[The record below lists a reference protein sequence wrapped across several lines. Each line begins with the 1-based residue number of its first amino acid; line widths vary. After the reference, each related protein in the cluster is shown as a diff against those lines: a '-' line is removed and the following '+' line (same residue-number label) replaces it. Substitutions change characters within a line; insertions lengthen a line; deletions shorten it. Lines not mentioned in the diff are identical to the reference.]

1 MKWVKQYGEWTEL
14 YHKHDRDCYECQFK
28 ENGFGSIS
36 INENNTPPQQTFQGL
51 DNYQNL
57 NKPPSKFQQINTAT
71 PNLLQN
77 CKDLPCKE
85 QFKCLYAAG
94 KFPDFK
100 TALKRSEQE
109 LVVRDPKNPISRAA
123 CIKAS
128 RGLMPYCCNDYD
140 PETLLLWASIMTMP
154 ISGPAAAI
162 IGGVASLGQ
171 IYLSFRKGNI
181 MEGTTGLI
189 LSIIPFIKITPIL
202 KSLFATTLL
211 AKSRVGG
218 KVLLKAEEAIKST
231 ADALDKYSDLND
243 LTEALKNGKVLT
255 QVQKEFMDAL
265 SKIPLE
271 SLANADIEE
280 DWQRKIDELRA
291 MTKNAPLLEDRDKRY
306 EQINQL
312 LKKQGDRKIG
322 TDRMIG
328 PTIEISASSCDYI
341 PQDIT
346 KRDENVFKM
355 QTKLKELEL
364 FEWEPDGKYGK
375 KTEKSVSEF
384 QKKYG
389 LKPIDGCYGPKTA
402 KKLEEIGGQYIDY
415 YSSGKQNNS
424 KEDEKEIKEN

>member
-14 YHKHDRDCYECQFK
+14 YHKHGRDCYECQFK

-36 INENNTPPQQTFQGL
+36 INENN
-51 DNYQNL
+51 
-57 NKPPSKFQQINTAT
+57 NTAT
-71 PNLLQN
+71 TNLLQK
-77 CKDLPCKE
+77 CEDLPCKE

-94 KFPDFK
+94 IFPDFK
-100 TALKRSEQE
+100 TALKPSEQE
-109 LVVRDPKNPISRAA
+109 LVVRDPKNPISKSA
-123 CIKAS
+123 CKKAS
-128 RGLMPYCCNDYD
+128 RNLVSYCCNDID
-140 PETLLLWASIMTMP
+140 PNTLLLWASIMTMP
-154 ISGPAAAI
+154 ISGPAATI
-162 IGGVASLGQ
+162 IGLVSGLGQ
-171 IYLSFRKGNI
+171 SYLSFRKGNI
-181 MEGTTGLI
+181 MDGTIGLI
-189 LSIIPFIKITPIL
+189 LTVIPFIKITPIL
-202 KSLFATTLL
+202 KPLFNTKLL
-211 AKSRVGG
+211 SSSRDGG
-218 KVLLKAEEAIKST
+218 KVILKAEGSIKST

-255 QVQKEFMDAL
+255 QVQKEFMEAL

-291 MTKNAPLLEDRDKRY
+291 KTKNAPLLEDRDKRY

-312 LKKQGDRKIG
+312 LQKQGDRKIG

-364 FEWEPDGKYGK
+364 FEWEPDGKYGQR
-375 KTEKSVSEF
+375 TEKSVSEF

-389 LKPIDGCYGPKTA
+389 LKPIDGCYGPETA

-424 KEDEKEIKEN
+424 KEDEKEIK